1 MPAELP
7 ETRLLNLIKRKNNFK
22 PQAQK
27 KAHKFKSWFFPQSRA
42 INREFLALSHKVL
55 KIVLLCLIGY
65 FILTFLF
72 PLLWES
78 GLREPEVSDSEI
90 AETLA
95 EDIAVNLP
103 QAENYPVYLKHINS
117 RQLFETD
124 FAKSALQ
131 AESEANLSEKFSLVG
146 IISGDIPQAVIEDKQ
161 AQKTYYLKEG
171 ESFSGIKVEQVNEG
185 KVSINYHGRQVELFL

>member
-22 PQAQK
+22 PQAPK
-27 KAHKFKSWFFPQSRA
+27 KKHKFKSWFFLQGRA

-72 PLLWES
+72 PLLWEA

-90 AETLA
+90 AESLA
-95 EDIAVNLP
+95 EDVAVKLP
-103 QAENYPVYLKHINS
+103 QAEDYQAYLKHINS

-131 AESEANLSEKFSLVG
+131 AESEVNLSEKFSLVG
-146 IISGDIPQAVIEDKQ
+146 IISGDIPQAVIENKQ

-171 ESFSGIKVEQVNEG
+171 ESFSGIKVEQINEG